1 MIHITD
7 KRDCCGCNSCVQR
20 CPKSCIRMR
29 EDDEGFL
36 YPEVDES
43 VCIDCGLCEKVC
55 PVIHQARE
63 NRPIVVCAAKNKS
76 EEIRYQSSSG
86 GVFTALA
93 NEIIREGGV
102 VFGAGFDENWEVKHD
117 CTETVEGLSAFR
129 GSKYVQSRIG
139 DSFKKAEQF
148 LKIGRTVL
156 FSGTPCQI
164 AGLKRFLRKE
174 YDNLLTVDFICHGVP
189 SPGVWR
195 EYLKEE
201 TIRLYDRKNRFL
213 SHPYQKEEVCIEGI
227 SFRDKRLGRKKFSF
241 TLHVSVADRHG
252 DKKSFLLSEPLDK
265 NIFMRGFLA
274 DLYLRPSCY
283 ACPSKTF
290 KSGSDI
296 TIGDFW
302 GVQHV
307 MPMIDDDKGVSV
319 VMLNAIKGETYFR
332 KIGLDS
338 SIVGYEVVLR
348 YNPSIEKSVS
358 LTGKRKLFYSDTKAT
373 LDERIENLCRLTY
386 KQRLRMIFDII
397 LGEKVKNFIK
407 RHCLSKLES

>member
-1 MIHITD
+1 M
-7 KRDCCGCNSCVQR
+7 
-20 CPKSCIRMR
+20 
-29 EDDEGFL
+29 
-36 YPEVDES
+36 
-43 VCIDCGLCEKVC
+43 
-55 PVIHQARE
+55 
-63 NRPIVVCAAKNKS
+63 
-76 EEIRYQSSSG
+76 
-86 GVFTALA
+86 
-93 NEIIREGGV
+93 
-102 VFGAGFDENWEVKHD
+102 
-117 CTETVEGLSAFR
+117 
-129 GSKYVQSRIG
+129 
-139 DSFKKAEQF
+139 
-148 LKIGRTVL
+148 
-156 FSGTPCQI
+156 
-164 AGLKRFLRKE
+164 
-174 YDNLLTVDFICHGVP
+174 
-189 SPGVWR
+189 
-195 EYLKEE
+195 
-201 TIRLYDRKNRFL
+201 
-213 SHPYQKEEVCIEGI
+213 
-227 SFRDKRLGRKKFSF
+227 
-241 TLHVSVADRHG
+241 ADRHG

-296 TIGDFW
+296 TIEDFW